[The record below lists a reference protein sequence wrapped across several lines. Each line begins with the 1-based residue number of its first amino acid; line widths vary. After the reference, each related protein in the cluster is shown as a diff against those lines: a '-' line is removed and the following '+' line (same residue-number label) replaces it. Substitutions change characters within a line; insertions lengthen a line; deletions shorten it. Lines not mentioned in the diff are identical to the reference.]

1 MRAKTWVLE
10 NSKKQKMKALLLCE
24 QARDTTEPGAKAELL
39 RTLLNYE
46 DSPEA
51 MPEIYAAL
59 RTLNEA
65 PVLNINRQ
73 KEIGRWCR
81 YLRSLPSEEAIKMA
95 GPLKDVWRDLTEQ
108 AKVEY
113 ERLVQWIM
121 FGEQPDQP

>member
-1 MRAKTWVLE
+1 M
-10 NSKKQKMKALLLCE
+10 
-24 QARDTTEPGAKAELL
+24 L

-46 DSPEA
+46 DSREA

-65 PVLNINRQ
+65 PALNINRQ

-95 GPLKDVWRDLTEQ
+95 APLQHVCRDLTEE

-113 ERLVQWIM
+113 DRLVRWIL
-121 FGEQPDQP
+121 FGEQPD